1 MPWRRLKRW
10 AMQRQLRHGRIPIT
24 LWEKALQAGLDRYR
38 LDRQELHRLREL
50 ASLFLQ
56 RKVFSGAGGQH
67 VDDFMRVWIAAEACL
82 LILNLDLDDYNGWRE
97 IIVYPDTFAVSREVT
112 DEIGLVH
119 EERSLLGG
127 EAWSQGPLILGWQ
140 DARPG
145 AHLHGEGSNVILH
158 EFAHKLDM
166 GNGVANG
173 MPPLHPDMN
182 RREWT
187 RAFSRAYQR
196 LQKRL
201 AHHHR
206 TRIDPYAAESPAE
219 FFAVV
224 SEEFF
229 EAPARLHEYEPE
241 VYKQLR
247 LYYRQDPLQR
257 QQRKV
262 RPVWKRSGLRARR

>member
-10 AMQRQLRHGRIPIT
+10 AMQRQLRHGRIPID
-24 LWEKALQAGLDRYR
+24 LWENVLHAGLDRYG
-38 LDRQELHRLREL
+38 LNRQELHHLREQ
-50 ASLFLQ
+50 ASLFLH
-56 RKVFSGAGGQH
+56 RKVITGSGGQRI
-67 VDDFMRVWIAAEACL
+67 DDFMCAWIAAEACL
-82 LILNLDLDDYNGWRE
+82 LILNLDLDDYSGWRE
-97 IIVYPDTFAVSREVT
+97 IIVYPDTFAVKREVT

-127 EAWSQGPLILGWQ
+127 EAWGRGPVILAWQ
-140 DARPG
+140 DARPS
-145 AHLHGEGSNVILH
+145 AHPHGEGSNVILH

-166 GNGVANG
+166 GNGAANG
-173 MPPLHPDMN
+173 MPPLHPEMN

-187 RAFSRAYQR
+187 RTFSRAYQR
-196 LQKRL
+196 LQTRL

-229 EAPARLHEYEPE
+229 EVPERLHAVEPAIYEE
-241 VYKQLR
+241 LR
-247 LYYRQDPLQR
+247 LYYRQDPLARKCQMKTGPRRLRCQR
-257 QQRKV
+257 
-262 RPVWKRSGLRARR
+262 